1 MKKVLLVALIS
12 VASSLSFYSC
22 KSTGGG
28 GCDAFGGSHSM
39 TVVKHVGKSI

>member
-1 MKKVLLVALIS
+1 MKKLMLIAFVS
-12 VASSLSFYSC
+12 LAGSLSFYSC